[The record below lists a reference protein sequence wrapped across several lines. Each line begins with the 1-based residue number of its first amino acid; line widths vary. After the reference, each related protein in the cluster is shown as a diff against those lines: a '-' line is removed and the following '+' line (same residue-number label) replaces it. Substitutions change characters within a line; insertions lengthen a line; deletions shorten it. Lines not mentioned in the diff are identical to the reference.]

1 MNQAVR
7 KQTNAPPEPAPV
19 TARLLWSMLLSLV
32 LLVAVGYVGQ
42 SLTRATSFPIKKV
55 TVEGDFR
62 FLTPGYIQ
70 TLVGQSLS
78 GGFFQVDVQK
88 IRHDLV
94 EEPWVMEATIE
105 RIWPDVLRV
114 SISEQRPAAKWGKHA
129 LLNTTADV
137 FAPGVGSFPEDL
149 PQLSGPVGSES
160 EVLATYRLIAG
171 RLTALDLAVAWLELS
186 ERGAWTVGLRDETR
200 LILGRHRID
209 ERLRRFRLAFESALK
224 ENWHNVESIDLRYTN
239 GFAIQERKTE
249 KAEFGLEK
257 RGG

>member
-7 KQTNAPPEPAPV
+7 KQSQAVPEAAPV
-19 TARLLWSMLLSLV
+19 TARLLWSMLLTLA

-42 SLTRATSFPIKKV
+42 SLTRTTSFPIKKV

-70 TLVGQSLS
+70 TLVGRSLH
-78 GGFFQVDVQK
+78 GGFFQLDVQE
-88 IRHDLV
+88 IRRSLL

-114 SISEQRPAAKWGKHA
+114 SINEQRPAAQWGKHA
-129 LLNTTADV
+129 LLNTAADM
-137 FAPGVGSFPEDL
+137 FAPGVGTFPQDL

-160 EVLATYRLIAG
+160 EVLATYRLIAA
-171 RLTALDLAVAWLELS
+171 RMAALDLSVAWLELS
-186 ERGAWTVGLRDETR
+186 ERGAWTVGLTDETR

-209 ERLRRFRLAFESALK
+209 ERLQRFRQGFESALK

-239 GFAIQERKTE
+239 GFAIQERKLP
-249 KAEFGLEK
+249 KADLELEK